1 VKVARPASAPETAG
15 GFVSRRADPGSLAW
29 DTTVMADGVP
39 PVGEGLVFHKENTE
53 EWIMTRAHNAKT
65 LVRMIVTALA
75 LTSAVA
81 LPAFGQE
88 TKAPAADPM
97 ADFRTDKGL
106 ISLTKVA
113 PEMTPVSDYT
123 GDFWNRATLFGDPGG
138 WRSRLY
144 DQGITLDAQLT
155 QVFQGVVSGGSAKG
169 KGHGQYNGL
178 FEATLTFDTAKLG
191 LWSGGLFILTEQTSF
206 GDPLKSQAGSLSPI
220 NQTAL
225 WPKAYEDSSVLM
237 EYHLIQALP
246 FNTVAIVGRLDPS
259 NYLDQNSFSST
270 SDSQF
275 LNVSMNSNP
284 LFGRFLT
291 YSTYA
296 ALLMTKVTDD
306 LTLAYGAWTPNTAP
320 GEYGGDWN
328 DFGAAVYP
336 IFKYKAFNHPG
347 MISAIAAYTSK
358 DAVDVGNPRFV
369 PGVITGNVPT
379 KTDNWIAELSG
390 EQYFWEPKGAS
401 VPKAEGGRK
410 EDFHVPTKD
419 FAQDRP
425 GLGIFYRF
433 SFTPEDRSAYNIYL
447 SGGVGGRGVIPGR
460 PYDRFGVGAFWLK
473 ESSDLKKQP
482 GQLLGDEVG
491 VEAFYNFAITP
502 WLQLSLDAQWISPGI
517 QSSDNAWVLGTRLN
531 TRF

>member
-1 VKVARPASAPETAG
+1 MT
-15 GFVSRRADPGSLAW
+15 
-29 DTTVMADGVP
+29 DGVP
-39 PVGEGLVFHKENTE
+39 PVKEGFVFHKKDTE
-53 EWIMTRAHNAKT
+53 EWIMTHTHNAKT
-65 LVRMIVTALA
+65 LVCMIVTSLAAISVVASSALGQVTNA
-75 LTSAVA
+75 P
-81 LPAFGQE
+81 PAD
-88 TKAPAADPM
+88 PDPM
-97 ADFRTDKGL
+97 AAFKTDKGL

-206 GDPLKSQAGSLSPI
+206 GDPLKSQAGSLSPV

-225 WPKAYEDSSVLM
+225 WPRSYEDSSELM

-259 NYLDQNSFSST
+259 NYLDQNSFACT

-320 GEYGGDWN
+320 GDYGGDWN

-336 IFKYKAFNHPG
+336 IFKYKVFNRPG

-369 PGVITGNVPT
+369 PGVITGNPPT
-379 KTDNWIAELSG
+379 KTDNWIVELSG
-390 EQYFWEPKGAS
+390 EQYFWQPEGAS

-410 EDFHVPTKD
+410 EEFHVPTKD
-419 FAQDRP
+419 FAAAQP
-425 GLGIFYRF
+425 GIGIFYRF
-433 SFTPEDRSAYNIYL
+433 SYTPEDRSAYDIYL

-460 PYDRFGVGAFWLK
+460 PYDRFGVGAYWLK
-473 ESSDLKKQP
+473 ESSDFKKQP
-482 GQLLGDEVG
+482 IIATALQDEVG
-491 VEAFYNFAITP
+491 VEAFYNLAITP
-502 WLQLSLDAQWISPGI
+502 WLQLTLDAQWISPGI

>member
-1 VKVARPASAPETAG
+1 MKPC
-15 GFVSRRADPGSLAW
+15 
-29 DTTVMADGVP
+29 P
-39 PVGEGLVFHKENTE
+39 PTNGQEFNRKEDTE
-53 EWIMTRAHNAKT
+53 ECIMTHTHNATT

-75 LTSAVA
+75 AISVAASSALGQVTNA
-81 LPAFGQE
+81 PPAD
-88 TKAPAADPM
+88 PDPM
-97 ADFRTDKGL
+97 AAFRTDKGL

-155 QVFQGVVSGGSAKG
+155 QVYQGVVSGGSANG

-178 FEATLTFDTAKLG
+178 FEANLTFDTAKLG
-191 LWSGGLFILTEQTSF
+191 LWSGGLFIFTEQTSF
-206 GDPLKSQAGSLSPI
+206 GHPLKTQAGSLSPV

-225 WPKAYEDSSVLM
+225 YPKAYDDSSVLM
-237 EYHLIQALP
+237 EYLLVQALP
-246 FNTVAIVGRLDPS
+246 FNTVLLVGRLDPS

-296 ALLMTKVTDD
+296 ALLMTKVTES
-306 LTLAYGAWTPNTAP
+306 LTLEYGAWTPNTAP
-320 GEYGGDWN
+320 GDYGGNWN
-328 DFGAAVYP
+328 DYGIAMIPHFTYN
-336 IFKYKAFNHPG
+336 AFNHPG
-347 MISAIAAYTSK
+347 MIQVIGAYTSK
-358 DAVDVGNPRFV
+358 NAVDVGNPRFV
-369 PGVITGNVPT
+369 PGVITGNTPT
-379 KTDNWIAELSG
+379 KSDNWIVEISG
-390 EQYFWEPKGAS
+390 EQYFWEPRGAS

-410 EDFHVPTKD
+410 EEFHVPTKD
-419 FAQDRP
+419 FVQDRP
-425 GLGIFYRF
+425 GLGIFYRV
-433 SFTPEDRSAYNIYL
+433 SHTPEDRSAYSLYL

-460 PYDRFGVGAFWLK
+460 PYDRFGVGPYWLK

-482 GQLLGDEVG
+482 GNFLRDEVG